1 MADTRAGKER
11 FTGARS
17 VITWKHVGD
26 EKFGTWD
33 MVESPEFVIDTK
45 YYPVDEWVEI
55 TGTRGIIWVTRC
67 TARMVDIPPVVLFKD
82 GRTTY
87 FSDMETDWGDSF
99 RRGGHEFTEG
109 IVNGRQPQLDA
120 EEAAHTLAFSLA
132 AAKSA
137 VEHREVA
144 LSEL

>member
-1 MADTRAGKER
+1 
-11 FTGARS
+11 
-17 VITWKHVGD
+17 
-26 EKFGTWD
+26 
-33 MVESPEFVIDTK
+33 
-45 YYPVDEWVEI
+45 
-55 TGTRGIIWVTRC
+55 
-67 TARMVDIPPVVLFKD
+67 
-82 GRTTY
+82 
-87 FSDMETDWGDSF
+87 METDWGDSF

-144 LSEL
+144 LNEL